1 MNKAPLEIAQLI
13 VSGDYINI
21 SSKEPFIETSAIYR
35 FTNEDILSY
44 FHHLENKNKVLT
56 VIGSGCQI
64 LNGILAKTKYF
75 DCFDISIF
83 PEYYLYLQL
92 ASIQSLSKEEYL
104 KYHFSSDREEIFNDD
119 LYEKIRIN
127 LKGKYKTFWDGLY
140 MFYDGFDIYN
150 SLLFRSDICIKNN
163 IIEKNPYLQENNY
176 QKLKYI
182 LETETIKITSK
193 VTDIKKYK
201 FNKQYD
207 LINLSNILTYYF
219 NRNTLDKLI
228 KFLNENFN
236 LTENG
241 EIINYIFN
249 IKKEEEEKILNLMK
263 LNGYIEN
270 INNTK
275 LLVYKKYNS

>member
-1 MNKAPLEIAQLI
+1 MNKDPLEIAQLI

-21 SSKEPFIETSAIYR
+21 SSEEPFIETSAIYR
-35 FTNEDILSY
+35 FTNEDISSY

-104 KYHFSSDREEIFNDD
+104 QYYFSSDREVIFSDD
-119 LYEKIRIN
+119 LYEKIRDK
-127 LKGKYKTFWDGLY
+127 LKGKYKEFWDGLY
-140 MFYDGFDIYN
+140 MFYDGIDIYN
-150 SLLFRSDICIKNN
+150 SLLFRSDVCIKNN
-163 IIEKNPYLQENNY
+163 VIEKNPYLQENNY

-182 LETETIKITSK
+182 LETETIKITPK
-193 VTDIKKYK
+193 VVDIKKYK

-207 LINLSNILTYYF
+207 LINLSNILMYHF
-219 NRNTLDKLI
+219 NRTNLDKLI
-228 KFLNENFN
+228 KFLDENFN

-249 IKKEEEEKILNLMK
+249 IKKEDEEKLIK
-263 LNGYIEN
+263 LINPNGYIED
-270 INNTK
+270 IKDTK
-275 LLVYKKYNS
+275 LLVYKKI

>member
-1 MNKAPLEIAQLI
+1 MNKDPLEIAQLI

-21 SSKEPFIETSAIYR
+21 SRKEPFIETSPIYR

-92 ASIQSLSKEEYL
+92 ASIQALTKEEYL
-104 KYHFSSDREEIFNDD
+104 KYYFSSDREEIFNDD
-119 LYEKIRIN
+119 LYEKIREK
-127 LKGKYKTFWDGLY
+127 LKGKYKDFWDGLY
-140 MFYDGFDIYN
+140 MFFDGIDIYN

-163 IIEKNPYLQENNY
+163 IIENNPYLQENNY
-176 QKLKYI
+176 QKLKHI
-182 LETETIKITSK
+182 LETDSIKITPK
-193 VTDIKKYK
+193 VADIKKYK
-201 FNKQYD
+201 FDKQYD
-207 LINLSNILTYYF
+207 LVNLSNILTYHF
-219 NRNTLDKLI
+219 NGNNLEQFI
-228 KFLNENFN
+228 KFLDENFN
-236 LTENG
+236 LTKNG

-249 IKKEEEEKILNLMK
+249 INKEVEENITSIIKP
-263 LNGYIEN
+263 NGYIEDIKN
-270 INNTK
+270 KK
-275 LLVYKKYNS
+275 LLVYKKQL

>member
-1 MNKAPLEIAQLI
+1 MNKDPLEIAQLI

-21 SSKEPFIETSAIYR
+21 SRKEPFIETSPIYR

-92 ASIQSLSKEEYL
+92 ASIQVLSKEEYL
-104 KYHFSSDREEIFNDD
+104 KYYFSSDREEIFSDD
-119 LYEKIRIN
+119 LYEKIREK
-127 LKGKYKTFWDGLY
+127 LRGKYKEFWDGLY
-140 MFYDGFDIYN
+140 MFFDGIDIYN
-150 SLLFRSDICIKNN
+150 SLLFRSDVCIKNN
-163 IIEKNPYLQENNY
+163 IIENNPYLQENNY

-182 LETETIKITSK
+182 LETEEIKIIPK
-193 VTDIKKYK
+193 VVDIKKYK

-207 LINLSNILTYYF
+207 LVNLSNILTYHF
-219 NRNTLDKLI
+219 NGNNLNQFI
-228 KFLNENFN
+228 KFLDENFN
-236 LTENG
+236 LTKNG

-249 IKKEEEEKILNLMK
+249 MKKDVEEKVINLIK
-263 LNGYIEN
+263 PNGYIED
-270 INNTK
+270 IKDKK
-275 LLVYKKYNS
+275 LLVYKKQL